1 MLDGAATR
9 LRSECVLGARRVV
22 LDKLRVG
29 LRLRVWGVE
38 RVESDGEEF
47 GALALVSSVA
57 RDARSPGR
65 ANWPGHRG
73 PELDQLASD
82 VSLRASDSRG
92 PIAEAADS
100 TRFRPLRLAA

>member
-1 MLDGAATR
+1 MVQPRDSVPSAFSALVEWSSTSRELVCG
-9 LRSECVLGARRVV
+9 SG
-22 LDKLRVG
+22 
-29 LRLRVWGVE
+29 VWGVE
-38 RVESDGEEF
+38 RVESGGEEF
-47 GALALVSSVA
+47 GASTLVSSVA

-65 ANWPGHRG
+65 GEIGRAPG

-92 PIAEAADS
+92 PIAELADS